1 MITMFWGTQCITTLN
16 FRTVRGNK
24 VLEHI

>member
-1 MITMFWGTQCITTLN
+1 MFWGTQCITTLN